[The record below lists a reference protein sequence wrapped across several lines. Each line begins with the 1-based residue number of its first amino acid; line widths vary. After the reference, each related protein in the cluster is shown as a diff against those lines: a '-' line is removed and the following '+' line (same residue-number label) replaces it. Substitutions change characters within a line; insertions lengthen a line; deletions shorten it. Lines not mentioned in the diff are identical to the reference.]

1 MRETG
6 AANPNLSTLE
16 RVAEARDTNAAG
28 LIYGNGEHARPA
40 ASPVLRA
47 LACAL
52 LHAILL
58 FFGGLVFVYILYYDE
73 IFVLGGSGIG
83 VSTVTD
89 GFILLGLILLAGFMA
104 ARPFEGGK

>member
-28 LIYGNGEHARPA
+28 LIYGNGEHAR
-40 ASPVLRA
+40 PVLRA

-89 GFILLGLILLAGFMA
+89 GFILWGLILPAGFMA